1 MYEARAFE
9 FEGRSYEVRIASD
22 GFTTH
27 IRVFFNGKPA
37 NGYTYSID
45 LETRL
50 DAEMTKVLINPL
62 DEMIETAINDIREK
76 TWEHYLEAIK
86 DTK

>member
-1 MYEARAFE
+1 MYETRAFE

-27 IRVFFNGKPA
+27 IRVFFNGKPV
-37 NGYTYSID
+37 NGYTYSVD

-50 DAEMTKVLINPL
+50 DAKMTKALINPL
-62 DEMIETAINDIREK
+62 EEMIKTAINDVKEK
-76 TWEHYLEAIK
+76 TWERYLEAIK
-86 DTK
+86 DIK